1 MTHNMAL
8 CAIPLRHCHA
18 DCYSAPRI
26 RAGSQRASLQASFT
40 PTPPLRCL
48 RSLVGASFPRPP
60 PIPPMLVPP
69 SIPKGGLRWHARQRL
84 TLVRHRRTARF
95 TFVLADSH
103 GTSCPGLLCSA
114 LGRCRA
120 DRASHLATPAPA
132 GYVLN
137 RQTGFHVSLLSS
149 LTAQTHAPRRFCASH
164 SRGHRPLLW
173 LSHASHRTLADSLL
187 SANGGRLLSSCAGQ
201 LSPCPH
207 VLRQPTA

>member
-48 RSLVGASFPRPP
+48 MKSGRGVFPQCSPVRLAPPAHPPDARPP
-60 PIPPMLVPP
+60 FHPQ
-69 SIPKGGLRWHARQRL
+69 GGTAHHA
-84 TLVRHRRTARF
+84 
-95 TFVLADSH
+95 
-103 GTSCPGLLCSA
+103 P
-114 LGRCRA
+114 
-120 DRASHLATPAPA
+120 
-132 GYVLN
+132 
-137 RQTGFHVSLLSS
+137 LLSS
-149 LTAQTHAPRRFCASH
+149 LIAQTHACLRQVALPPRSCVPH

-173 LSHASHRTLADSLL
+173 LAHASHRTLADSLL
-187 SANGGRLLSSCAGQ
+187 SASGGRLLSSFAGQ